1 MKQTRSVWTFKPN
14 KGKLIQFSCY
24 SRYGTIRTPPF
35 SGVIRLSKGLNLQHL
50 TSNMSEI
57 WSTRRSKTI
66 KQSNIILSYL
76 YFIMVCPKWC
86 VCVHP
91 LPPPSFFIWCS
102 SVIWNHDLSM
112 YLAMING
119 YSAIHLHLMFLLITL
134 EFSYCISTKIDPFSK
149 MGMVERQGHVPMRYR
164 FTCSGSCSYTISWTS

>member
-1 MKQTRSVWTFKPN
+1 MKQTLSVWTLKPN
-14 KGKLIQFSCY
+14 KGILFQYSCY

-35 SGVIRLSKGLNLQHL
+35 SKVIRLSKGLNLQHL

-66 KQSNIILSYL
+66 KQSNIIFYHILTLLWSAQNG
-76 YFIMVCPKWC
+76 
-86 VCVHP
+86 VCVRP

-112 YLAMING
+112 CLAMING

-134 EFSYCISTKIDPFSK
+134 EFIYCISIKRKWAHKTEIRQERWHITKAEK
-149 MGMVERQGHVPMRYR
+149 L
-164 FTCSGSCSYTISWTS
+164 